1 MPKKNVIPVVILF
14 AALFILYG
22 DTLTFLPKP
31 VREASL
37 SSQKFVVGL
46 WPSWL
51 KPRDMN
57 QQRER
62 DIEQLQKT
70 PSPRR

>member
-1 MPKKNVIPVVILF
+1 MPKKNVIPVIILF

-31 VREASL
+31 VKEASL
-37 SSQKFVVGL
+37 GSRKFIVGL

-70 PSPRR
+70 PNPNR